1 MNDGDDNSA
10 TPSEWALLVMFH
22 FHKVLQMGF
31 CIRLPLICI
40 CFKKKD
46 NILMGKKANVR
57 QLRFSG
63 DHISFS
69 HRRHLCSFPP
79 SLALVEQLWFITF
92 FFFHGRCSQCDQ
104 KKTKKTKTNKFSTA
118 MSWKWLDGNY
128 VLENKPAVFNM
139 QIILLADL
147 KLIAYQWKWRNDNI
161 SLRDRIFCW
170 QCGNPA
176 SGTEEALPASCRC
189 SRRSFSERLHKR
201 RLVWMRQQSVNSWSS
216 TNC

>member
-1 MNDGDDNSA
+1 MFVSCAFLATTFPSA
-10 TPSEWALLVMFH
+10 IEGICVLSLRLSLSLSNCDLLRFFSFMADV
-22 FHKVLQMGF
+22 
-31 CIRLPLICI
+31 
-40 CFKKKD
+40 
-46 NILMGKKANVR
+46 ANV
-57 QLRFSG
+57 
-63 DHISFS
+63 
-69 HRRHLCSFPP
+69 
-79 SLALVEQLWFITF
+79 TK
-92 FFFHGRCSQCDQ
+92 